1 MAHIWA
7 YLFLYVFSLCK
18 YIFVLYITKL
28 QPHYVYSCACFLF
41 ITLYPIDVL
50 FWSRVIKFRG
60 GLYKTLAF
68 FSFPSYI
75 LSKEEFNKMAV
86 WPWCRHESKC
96 LREVSSRK
104 GWVNCVRK
112 FLEIFVHFPLHHVIE
127 KGVGIA
133 SNKVCLN
140 QKDLKK

>member
-68 FSFPSYI
+68 FSFPSYYYLRKNLI
-75 LSKEEFNKMAV
+75 RWQSGLGVAMNLNV
-86 WPWCRHESKC
+86 WEKLVAEKDELTVLGNSW
-96 LREVSSRK
+96 
-104 GWVNCVRK
+104 K
-112 FLEIFVHFPLHHVIE
+112 FLFTFHYIM
-127 KGVGIA
+127 
-133 SNKVCLN
+133 S
-140 QKDLKK
+140 LKRE